1 MVVADPLLAPV
12 GLCPPARPAPLPAP
26 AAAQIPRR
34 LIPAASGEETDV
46 ASGQR
51 QKRKH
56 SNGRPYKGGEKSHEE
71 WMRTEQPQLEA
82 EPPDAEPCAH
92 QPWRNRPFESR
103 PQRFRPT
110 SPPRQAVYPTLI
122 LVHGQAARRSQSA
135 AEAGVYMWLR
145 SFRGALFEV
154 LDIVFEYSTFM
165 YCNCTGASTCQ
176 SYGGGRCPGCALHRT
191 EGPGCP
197 RPADAHPGGGMVPC
211 PVAPAPAR
219 PRASL
224 RLSNETAA

>member
-1 MVVADPLLAPV
+1 
-12 GLCPPARPAPLPAP
+12 
-26 AAAQIPRR
+26 
-34 LIPAASGEETDV
+34 
-46 ASGQR
+46 
-51 QKRKH
+51 
-56 SNGRPYKGGEKSHEE
+56 
-71 WMRTEQPQLEA
+71 MRTEQPQLEA

-165 YCNCTGASTCQ
+165 YCNGTGASTCQ

-197 RPADAHPGGGMVPC
+197 RPADAHRGGGMVPC
-211 PVAPAPAR
+211 PVAPAAAR

-224 RLSNETAA
+224 RLSNETARLAPQAFSAAEAAGGPAAAHCSTCKCSRLGQQQSEERMSIRGADGVEPDPPPGG